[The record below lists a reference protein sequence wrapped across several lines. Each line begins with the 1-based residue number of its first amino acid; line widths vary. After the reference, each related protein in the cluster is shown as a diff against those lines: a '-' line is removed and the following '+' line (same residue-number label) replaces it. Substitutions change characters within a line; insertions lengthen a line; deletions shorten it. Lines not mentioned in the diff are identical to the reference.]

1 MFPASEPDS
10 VRPVRGDPMTIDPAL
25 ARSLTV
31 DRIRR
36 DDLAAAHVAA
46 DDIVQIQT
54 IEAVM
59 DGCYDGDVTVG
70 ELAGLGDFGIGTL
83 QGLDGELTVVDG
95 EFWNIDIDGHAA
107 IADPSARVP
116 FAVLV
121 DFDEADRFVL
131 SGALDRPAFEQ
142 ALWDRVPTRE
152 ACYAVKVTGR
162 FEPVTFRSVARQTP
176 PYRPLAAVLETDQRL
191 FVIPTMFGTM
201 VGFSFPTAAAD
212 VNLPGFHLHLLADDR
227 STGGHVY
234 DFVAHDVEVVI
245 GNSHTVHLALPERNL
260 ADTLSLP
267 DPMRSVHLRL
277 VRTGTATG
285 DELAAALDL
294 DAADATEALRRLAN
308 RGMAE
313 RVDDDDAAPTS
324 ATRFRA
330 HLAPIRPAS
339 LPAAL
344 DDL

>member
-1 MFPASEPDS
+1 MNRVPRSEIARS
-10 VRPVRGDPMTIDPAL
+10 VGPSPMTIDPAL
-25 ARSLTV
+25 AHSLTIE
-31 DRIRR
+31 RIRR
-36 DDLAAAHVAA
+36 DDLVGAEVAD

-59 DGCYDGDVTVG
+59 DGCYDGDVTVR

-95 EFWNIDIDGHAA
+95 EFWNIDVEGRAA
-107 IADPSARVP
+107 LADPTSRVP

-121 DFDEADRFVL
+121 DFDEADRFPL
-131 SGALDRPAFEQ
+131 PGSLDRAAFEQ
-142 ALWDRVPTRE
+142 ALFDRVPTRE
-152 ACYAVKVTGR
+152 ACYAVRVRGR

-191 FVIPTMFGTM
+191 FVVPTMLGTM
-201 VGFSFPTAAAD
+201 VGFSFPTSAAD

-227 STGGHVY
+227 STGGHVF
-234 DFVAHDVEVVI
+234 DFVAHDVEVTI
-245 GNSHTVHLALPERNL
+245 GNSRTVHLALPERNL

-277 VRTGTATG
+277 VRVGSATG
-285 DELAAALDL
+285 DELAVDLGLDP
-294 DAADATEALRRLAN
+294 ADTTEALRRLAN

-313 RVDDDDAAPTS
+313 RVDDTASPPDAT
-324 ATRFRA
+324 TRFRA
-330 HLAPIRPAS
+330 HLAPIRPAT